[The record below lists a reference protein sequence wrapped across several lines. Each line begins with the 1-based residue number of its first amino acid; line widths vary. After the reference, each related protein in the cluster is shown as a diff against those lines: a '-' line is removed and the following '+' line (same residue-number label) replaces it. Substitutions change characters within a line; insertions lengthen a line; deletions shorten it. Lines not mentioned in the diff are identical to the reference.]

1 MTHVFMPRRVQ
12 RSTRQPDPYLAH
24 LLQELAQL
32 QLHGRVLITDIAG
45 EDDVRLQAWWDSGHR
60 AVELLW
66 CGPGDALPERLEAVR
81 LIGDE
86 RSVWRSPGSPGCPA
100 TVVRFVRDLLLLDD
114 VPLLLRYQWLG

>member
-1 MTHVFMPRRVQ
+1 MTHLSLPRRAQ
-12 RSTRQPDPYLAH
+12 RSTRQPDPYLAD
-24 LLQELAQL
+24 LLQELARL

-66 CGPGDALPERLEAVR
+66 CGPGKALPRRLEAVR

-86 RSVWRSPGSPGCPA
+86 RRVWRSTGSPGCPA
-100 TVVRFVRDLLLLDD
+100 MVVRFVRDLLLL
-114 VPLLLRYQWLG
+114 

>member
-1 MTHVFMPRRVQ
+1 MTHLSLPRRAQ
-12 RSTRQPDPYLAH
+12 RSRRQPDPYLAD

-60 AVELLW
+60 AAELLW
-66 CGPGDALPERLEAVR
+66 CSSGKALPGRLEAVR
-81 LIGDE
+81 LIGGE
-86 RSVWRSPGSPGCPA
+86 RSVWRSAGSPGCPA

-114 VPLLLRYQWLG
+114 APLLRRYQRLG